1 MNSRSSARDDL
12 HTLGLVAS
20 CIELVPNAR
29 LYMRPIQLHLLHF
42 WKPITGDLEMIV
54 PVTQHLKQHL
64 HWWLNQ
70 ANITKGRSLA
80 QWSNSIT
87 ITTDASKIGFGGH
100 MNSLLYQGIWTK
112 KEAQQHINMLELEAV
127 CRTIAYFLPALQNQ
141 NVLLRCD
148 NTTVVQYINK
158 QGDQVCQSVLQSLG
172 TVQNDNRSWHTD
184 QSCSFIGASQHV
196 GRPTVTSHNLTNRMD
211 SEQSGSEQIV
221 LSLEETNDRPICF
234 RGQQQNAGFLHMLF
248 FPESI
253 CSGCSVNS
261 LEYYGGICVS
271 SDLCCSQSW
280 STCLNISARYYL

>member
-1 MNSRSSARDDL
+1 
-12 HTLGLVAS
+12 
-20 CIELVPNAR
+20 
-29 LYMRPIQLHLLHF
+29 
-42 WKPITGDLEMIV
+42 
-54 PVTQHLKQHL
+54 
-64 HWWLNQ
+64 
-70 ANITKGRSLA
+70 
-80 QWSNSIT
+80 
-87 ITTDASKIGFGGH
+87 

-127 CRTIAYFLPALQNQ
+127 CRTIAYFLQALQNQ

-172 TVQNDNRSWHTD
+172 TVQNDNRPWYTD
-184 QSCSFIGASQHV
+184 QCGSFIGASQHV

-221 LSLEETNDRPICF
+221 LSFGETNDRPICF
-234 RGQQQNAGFLHMLF
+234 RGQQQNASFLRMVF

-261 LEYYGGICVS
+261 LE
-271 SDLCCSQSW
+271 
-280 STCLNISARYYL
+280 